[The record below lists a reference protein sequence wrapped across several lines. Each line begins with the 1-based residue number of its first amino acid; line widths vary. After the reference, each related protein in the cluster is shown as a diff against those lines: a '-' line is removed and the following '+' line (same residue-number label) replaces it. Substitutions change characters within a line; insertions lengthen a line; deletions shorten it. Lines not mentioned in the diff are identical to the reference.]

1 MLGIDPT
8 VLMIVLLLIG
18 LGAAM
23 VFIGQ
28 MKSRVD
34 KLEAGLV
41 RQGQLFSKFVADTA
55 VMFSSGNTAPSG
67 VASGGLENTAV
78 ASGGAAPEALA
89 TAREV
94 ASPGPRA
101 SAGDQFTMENPRS
114 RIPVPDQEQSSSE
127 QYESTDSEDDESEGD
142 DDLSSEASEDLEVA
156 EDLDSVETVD
166 LSVPVDNTTD
176 TGVKVVSLE
185 PSEPSQAALSIS
197 QMYNIT
203 MMGGPVPTEDDG
215 EPRVE
220 ELDAS
225 SLGDEEESL
234 GSVDGR
240 DDDEAAED
248 DAGEKE
254 GDEDTA
260 VMKKMKVADLRS
272 LVVSMNL
279 SSVAEV
285 AKLKKPE
292 LLKLIENN
300 K

>member
-41 RQGQLFSKFVADTA
+41 RQSQLFSKFVADTA
-55 VMFSSGNTAPSG
+55 VMFSSGHPGQGGAAPGS
-67 VASGGLENTAV
+67 LENADV
-78 ASGGAAPEALA
+78 VHGGAAPEALA

-101 SAGDQFTMENPRS
+101 SSGDQFTMENPRS
-114 RIPVPDQEQSSSE
+114 RIPVPDDDQSSSE
-127 QYESTDSEDDESEGD
+127 EYDSSDSDDEVSEGD
-142 DDLSSEASEDLEVA
+142 DDLSSEASEAAEGV

-166 LSVPVDNTTD
+166 LSVAYDNSTD
-176 TGVKVVSLE
+176 AGVKVVSLE

-215 EPRVE
+215 EPRVQ

-234 GSVDGR
+234 GSVDGK
-240 DDDEAAED
+240 DDDEAAEED
-248 DAGEKE
+248 TGEKE
-254 GDEDTA
+254 GDDDTA

-279 SSVAEV
+279 SSAGEV

-292 LLKLIENN
+292 LLKLIEDS

>member
-55 VMFSSGNTAPSG
+55 VMFSSGNPAQIG
-67 VASGGLENTAV
+67 VATDGQENAVV

-94 ASPGPRA
+94 ASPGSRA
-101 SAGDQFTMENPRS
+101 SAGDQFTVENPRS
-114 RIPVPDQEQSSSE
+114 RIPIPDQEQSSE
-127 QYESTDSEDDESEGD
+127 EYESSDSDDDVSEGD
-142 DDLSSEASEDLEVA
+142 DDLSSEASEALEDA

-166 LSVPVDNTTD
+166 LSGPYGNSTD

-185 PSEPSQAALSIS
+185 PNEPSQAALSIS

-234 GSVDGR
+234 GSVDGKE
-240 DDDEAAED
+240 DDEAAEEE
-248 DAGEKE
+248 AGEKE

-260 VMKKMKVADLRS
+260 VMKKMKVAELRS
-272 LVVSMNL
+272 LVVTMNL

-292 LLKLIENN
+292 LLKLIEDS